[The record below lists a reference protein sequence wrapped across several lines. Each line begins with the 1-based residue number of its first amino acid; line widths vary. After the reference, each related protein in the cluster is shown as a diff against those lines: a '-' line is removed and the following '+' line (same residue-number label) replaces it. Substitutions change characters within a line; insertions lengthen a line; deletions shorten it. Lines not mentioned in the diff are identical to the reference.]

1 MEKSTTVKAREGVE
15 RRKPSYPVGRNVN
28 WFSHYGEQRRFLKN
42 SKQSYYMTLHFHSW
56 TYIQRNAQSERMHA
70 PQCSLQ
76 HRLQQDMEAP

>member
-42 SKQSYYMTLHFHSW
+42 SKQSF
-56 TYIQRNAQSERMHA
+56 
-70 PQCSLQ
+70 
-76 HRLQQDMEAP
+76 D